1 MDGDRIAVAGAGIA
15 GLTAALALARK
26 GFSVTVLERAERL
39 EETGAGL
46 QLSPNATRILRSLGV
61 LDRLEKDAVR
71 PEAVVLRDAAS
82 LSTVARVPLS
92 QAAASRWGGP
102 YVVAHRADLQ
112 KALLST
118 VADEPGITLQTGV
131 EVRGVTFGSGV
142 AVRIEVGGRERKV
155 PCRLLVG
162 ADGVWSGLRPVACGS
177 PSRFTGHVAFRTV
190 LHGETAGML
199 GGDILSRETVTA
211 FLAPGFHL
219 VAYPLRAGAEINLVA
234 VTKGPDIPRGW
245 ASAADTALLLHQA
258 ANATPALSAVLR
270 EAAPWTAWPVHAVD
284 RHGPW
289 THPGGLVL
297 VGDAAHALTPYAAQG
312 AAMAIEDAVVLAAL
326 AARES
331 DTEAMLRAFEHIRKP
346 RVARVAGRGD
356 FNRLVWHAA
365 GPLAFA
371 RNLVLR
377 LKSGESLASD
387 LDWLYG
393 YDAEAA
399 VRHTLA

>member
-46 QLSPNATRILRSLGV
+46 QISPNATRILRSLGV

-142 AVRIEVGGRERKV
+142 AVRIEVGGRERG
-155 PCRLLVG
+155 PR
-162 ADGVWSGLRPVACGS
+162 SRRP
-177 PSRFTGHVAFRTV
+177 
-190 LHGETAGML
+190 AG
-199 GGDILSRETVTA
+199 
-211 FLAPGFHL
+211 
-219 VAYPLRAGAEINLVA
+219 RAGRAA
-234 VTKGPDIPRGW
+234 TTPRAPPGPARRG
-245 ASAADTALLLHQA
+245 
-258 ANATPALSAVLR
+258 P
-270 EAAPWTAWPVHAVD
+270 
-284 RHGPW
+284 
-289 THPGGLVL
+289 PG
-297 VGDAAHALTPYAAQG
+297 
-312 AAMAIEDAVVLAAL
+312 
-326 AARES
+326 
-331 DTEAMLRAFEHIRKP
+331 
-346 RVARVAGRGD
+346 
-356 FNRLVWHAA
+356 
-365 GPLAFA
+365 
-371 RNLVLR
+371 
-377 LKSGESLASD
+377 
-387 LDWLYG
+387 
-393 YDAEAA
+393 
-399 VRHTLA
+399 